1 MHVTGVLISLFA
13 LGFSTAQAQSFGPLE
28 TLSGA
33 CWEAQID
40 MQDENAKPAKNVHC
54 FERMF
59 GGEFIRDSHKFVG
72 EGTDMVLGESVYA
85 PAGEG
90 RYKITNYSELG
101 SIEDTTAELTDEG
114 ALMYPVAKK
123 IRSILQLRDENTYE
137 VRQEEKKG
145 GRWSVTST
153 LVYTRQP

>member
-1 MHVTGVLISLFA
+1 
-13 LGFSTAQAQSFGPLE
+13 
-28 TLSGA
+28 
-33 CWEAQID
+33 

-54 FERMF
+54 FEHMF

-90 RYKITNYSELG
+90 QYKITNYSDLG
-101 SIEDTTAELTDEG
+101 SIENTTAELTDDG

-123 IRSILQLRDENTYE
+123 IRSILQLRDENSYE